1 MLEPLHRLVGR
12 ADRRLRTSRVLRDTG
27 VTATW
32 VFVGM
37 AIACLVIEVGWGLTL
52 AALPVLAIALLIP
65 IGAAIRALVLPPGT
79 TRAAKAVDV
88 GAGLHDR
95 VGTAIALEGAP
106 GPMVARQREDA
117 LAAAAGVAVGRAVPL
132 YAVRSVRGSI
142 AALIAFTFVAT
153 LCLALDLRPAGPA
166 TEVGGLERSGED
178 LLSMLGE
185 IEADAVAR
193 GNKPL
198 ARAVTDL
205 HDRVQQIVDEEKE
218 RRNEQPPD
226 EPPPPQDAPPP
237 DTPAEMEVPEGLY
250 SVSELEAMHAQ
261 LQVELGAAVNFNL
274 EEVRIAARDVV
285 RKSRE
290 LRQFQHEIDNQLMRP
305 EWDVFDASSNDRM
318 SATDQ
323 MARLGKN
330 PMNFDDGNDMTGNS
344 SLQDAV
350 NEMNVQ
356 EISTESLAADDR
368 KHAMQQL
375 FSQFLEEYTAER
387 GEQLADWLAGKG
399 EGTPRVKVEPDEQLQ
414 DKSDA
419 MAEAGFEDVTDT
431 PGDENSDS
439 GTAGLQAQPTDHVPE
454 GAELKTLAEAGLQPE
469 GMALGEGMAE
479 TTEGAQG
486 AGKGDGS
493 SPIDG
498 DSREIRT
505 QPGERLEQI
514 LGQINDDSLP
524 EKKRREVLE
533 EVAQHKIQ
541 GGLANDFGDDRGNY
555 FEEAGRLLLEESDE
569 LPPLF
574 RDYAH
579 EYFQALLD
587 L

>member
-1 MLEPLHRLVGR
+1 MSVDLLYEIGVEEIPANAVLPALQQLETNLQQGLTDLGLPPSAISTYGTP
-12 ADRRLRTSRVLRDTG
+12 RRLAVIAQDIAECQPDSVDEHKGPPAEQAFDEDGNPTPAAQGFAQARGVLVSQLDVRDTEKGRFVFAEVHRPGQPAAEVLPDLLRQVALELSFPKTMRWADLDIEFARPIRWLVALLGEEILDLEIAG
-27 VTATW
+27 VRAGRSSRGHR
-32 VFVGM
+32 VMGEKRVEIPSASAYLQRLAENGV
-37 AIACLVIEVGWGLTL
+37 IADHHQRQEMIVKQAQQL
-52 AALPVLAIALLIP
+52 AAEVDGRPRTDADILTEVNF
-65 IGAAIRALVLPPGT
+65 LVEYPT
-79 TRAAKAVDV
+79 C
-88 GAGLHDR
+88 
-95 VGTAIALEGAP
+95 
-106 GPMVARQREDA
+106 
-117 LAAAAGVAVGRAVPL
+117 
-132 YAVRSVRGSI
+132 VRGS
-142 AALIAFTFVAT
+142 FDPSY
-153 LCLALDLRPAGPA
+153 LDLPPEILVTVLRGHQRAFSVED
-166 TEVGGLERSGED
+166 TDGE
-178 LLSMLGE
+178 LMAE
-185 IEADAVAR
+185 FI
-193 GNKPL
+193 
-198 ARAVTDL
+198 AVT
-205 HDRVQQIVDEEKE
+205 
-218 RRNEQPPD
+218 N
-226 EPPPPQDAPPP
+226 A
-237 DTPAEMEVPEGLY
+237 
-250 SVSELEAMHAQ
+250 
-261 LQVELGAAVNFNL
+261 
-274 EEVRIAARDVV
+274 
-285 RKSRE
+285 
-290 LRQFQHEIDNQLMRP
+290 RP
-305 EWDVFDASSNDRM
+305 EAADMVRQGWERVIVPRLDDAKFYYQHDTRQPLGQRREELKRVTFLKGMGNLHQK
-318 SATDQ
+318 T
-323 MARLGKN
+323 ARL
-330 PMNFDDGNDMTGNS
+330 
-344 SLQDAV
+344 
-350 NEMNVQ
+350 
-356 EISTESLAADDR
+356 
-368 KHAMQQL
+368 
-375 FSQFLEEYTAER
+375 
-387 GEQLADWLAGKG
+387 EQLADWLAGKG

>member
-1 MLEPLHRLVGR
+1 M
-12 ADRRLRTSRVLRDTG
+12 
-27 VTATW
+27 W
-32 VFVGM
+32 VFASM
-37 AIACLVIEVGWGLTL
+37 AIACLVIEVGWGLRF

-65 IGAAIRALVLPPGT
+65 IGAAVRAVILPPGV

-88 GAGLHDR
+88 GAELHDR
-95 VGTAIALEGAP
+95 VGTAIALEAQA
-106 GPMVARQREDA
+106 GPMVELQRADA
-117 LAAAAGVAVGRAVPL
+117 LAAAKGIAVGRAVPL
-132 YAVRSVRGSI
+132 HAYRSVRGPI
-142 AALIAFTFVAT
+142 TALLAFVIVAV
-153 LCLALDLRPAGPA
+153 LCLSLDLRPAGPP
-166 TEVGGLERSGED
+166 TEIGGLERSGED
-178 LLSMLGE
+178 LLSVLGD
-185 IEADAVAR
+185 IETDAVAR

-205 HDRVQQIVDEEKE
+205 HDRIQQIVDEEKQ
-218 RRNEQPPD
+218 RRNEQRPD
-226 EPPPPQDAPPP
+226 EPPPLQDVPPP
-237 DTPAEMEVPEGLY
+237 DSPADLEMPESLY
-250 SVSELEAMHAQ
+250 TVSELEAMHAQ
-261 LQVELGAAVNFNL
+261 LQMELSAAVDFNL
-274 EEVRIAARDVV
+274 EDVRIAARDIV
-285 RKSRE
+285 RKSRDM
-290 LRQFQHEIDNQLMRP
+290 RQIQHEIDNQLLRP
-305 EWDVFDASSNDRM
+305 EYDMFEAGANDRM

-323 MARLGKN
+323 MARIGKN
-330 PMNFDDGNDMTGNS
+330 PFNFDDGNDMTGNS
-344 SLQDAV
+344 GLQDAV
-350 NEMNVQ
+350 NERNVQ
-356 EISTESLAADDR
+356 EFDTESLMNDDR
-368 KHAMQQL
+368 KHALQQL

-387 GEQLADWLAGKG
+387 SEQLADWLAGKG
-399 EGTPRVKVEPDEQLQ
+399 EGARKRVKVAPDEQFQ

-431 PGDENSDS
+431 PGDDSSES
-439 GTAGLQAQPTDHVPE
+439 GTAGLQAQPTDHVPD
-454 GAELKTLAEAGLQPE
+454 GAELKTLEEAGLQPE

-498 DSREIRT
+498 DARAIPT

-514 LGQINDDSLP
+514 LGQISDDNLP
-524 EKKRREVLE
+524 AEKRREVLE

-541 GGLANDFGDDRGNY
+541 GGLANDFGDNRGNY

-579 EYFQALLD
+579 DYFQALLD